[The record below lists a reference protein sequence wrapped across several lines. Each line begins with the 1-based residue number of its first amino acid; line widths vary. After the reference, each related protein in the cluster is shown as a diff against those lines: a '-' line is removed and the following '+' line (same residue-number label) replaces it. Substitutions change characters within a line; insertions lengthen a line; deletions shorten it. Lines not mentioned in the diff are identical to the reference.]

1 MNATINNSFLSTMG
15 LANIDIGYVFLGLLI
30 IELIL
35 LILIIVAFVQINKF
49 KKKYAKFMQGKNA
62 SSLEK
67 DIMALY
73 EDNVFVKSS
82 IEKNKRD
89 IEELYAKQKLSFQ
102 KMGLVKYDAFK
113 EMGGKLS
120 FTLAL
125 LDENNDGF
133 IINSVHSS
141 EGCYSYTKRVKN
153 GNSEITLSNEEK
165 VAVER
170 AIKGTATNP
179 DAE

>member
-1 MNATINNSFLSTMG
+1 MNSNFLNMIG
-15 LANIDIGYVFLGLLI
+15 LGSVDIGYLLLTLLI
-30 IELIL
+30 INVIL
-35 LILIIVAFVQINKF
+35 LILIILAFLKINKF
-49 KKKYAKFMQGKNA
+49 TKKYKKFMQGKNA

-67 DIMALY
+67 DIMSLY
-73 EDNVFVKSS
+73 EDNTFIKANV
-82 IEKNKRD
+82 EKNKKD
-89 IEELYAKQKLSFQ
+89 IAELFEKHKTTFQ

-125 LDENNDGF
+125 LDENNNGVLL
-133 IINSVHSS
+133 NSVHSS
-141 EGCYSYTKRVKN
+141 DGCYSYTKRIKN
-153 GNSEITLSNEEK
+153 GDSAITLSNEEK

-170 AIKGTATNP
+170 AMQGTASNP

>member
-1 MNATINNSFLSTMG
+1 MNSNFLNMIG
-15 LANIDIGYVFLGLLI
+15 LGSVDIGYLLLALLI
-30 IELIL
+30 INVIL
-35 LILIIVAFVQINKF
+35 LILIIVAFLQINKF
-49 KKKYAKFMQGKNA
+49 TKKYKKFMMGKNA

-67 DIMALY
+67 DIMTLY
-73 EDNVFVKSS
+73 EDNTFIKANV
-82 IEKNKRD
+82 EKNKKD
-89 IEELYAKQKLSFQ
+89 IAELFEKHKTTFQ

-125 LDENNDGF
+125 LDENNNGF
-133 IINSVHSS
+133 LLNSVHSS
-141 EGCYSYTKRVKN
+141 DGCYSYTKRIKN
-153 GNSEITLSNEEK
+153 GDSAITLSNEEK

-170 AIKGTATNP
+170 AMQGTASNP

>member
-1 MNATINNSFLSTMG
+1 MNSNFLNVIG
-15 LANIDIGYVFLGLLI
+15 LGSVDIGYLLLALLI
-30 IELIL
+30 INMIL
-35 LILIIVAFVQINKF
+35 LILIIVAFLQINKF
-49 KKKYAKFMQGKNA
+49 TKKYKKFMMGKNA

-67 DIMALY
+67 DIMTLY
-73 EDNVFVKSS
+73 EDNTFIKANV
-82 IEKNKRD
+82 EKNKKD
-89 IEELYAKQKLSFQ
+89 IAELFEKHKTTFQ

-125 LDENNDGF
+125 LDENNNGF
-133 IINSVHSS
+133 LLNSVHSS
-141 EGCYSYTKRVKN
+141 DGCYSYTKRIKN
-153 GNSEITLSNEEK
+153 GDSAITLSNEEK

-170 AIKGTATNP
+170 AMQGTASNP

>member
-1 MNATINNSFLSTMG
+1 MNSNFLNMIG
-15 LANIDIGYVFLGLLI
+15 LGSVDIGYLLLTLLI
-30 IELIL
+30 INVIL
-35 LILIIVAFVQINKF
+35 LILIILAFLQINKF
-49 KKKYAKFMQGKNA
+49 TKKYKKFMQGKNA

-67 DIMALY
+67 DIMSLY
-73 EDNVFVKSS
+73 EDNTFIKANV
-82 IEKNKRD
+82 EKNKKD
-89 IEELYAKQKLSFQ
+89 IAELFEKHKTTFQ

-125 LDENNDGF
+125 LDENNNGVLL
-133 IINSVHSS
+133 NSVHSS
-141 EGCYSYTKRVKN
+141 DGCYSYTKRIKN
-153 GNSEITLSNEEK
+153 GDSAITLSNEEK

-170 AIKGTATNP
+170 AIQGTASNP

>member
-1 MNATINNSFLSTMG
+1 MNSNFLNMIG
-15 LANIDIGYVFLGLLI
+15 LGSIDIGYLLLALLI
-30 IELIL
+30 INVIL
-35 LILIIVAFVQINKF
+35 LILIIVAFLQINKF
-49 KKKYAKFMQGKNA
+49 TKKYKKFMLGKNA

-67 DIMALY
+67 DIMTLY
-73 EDNVFVKSS
+73 EDNTFIKANV
-82 IEKNKRD
+82 EKNKKD
-89 IEELYAKQKLSFQ
+89 IAELFEKHKTTFQ

-125 LDENNDGF
+125 LDENNNGF
-133 IINSVHSS
+133 LLNSVHSS
-141 EGCYSYTKRVKN
+141 DGCYSYTKRIKN
-153 GNSEITLSNEEK
+153 GDSAITLSNEEK

-170 AIKGTATNP
+170 AMQGTASNP

>member
-1 MNATINNSFLSTMG
+1 MNSNFLNMIGIGSV
-15 LANIDIGYVFLGLLI
+15 DIGYLLLTLLI
-30 IELIL
+30 INVIL
-35 LILIIVAFVQINKF
+35 LILIILAFLQINKF
-49 KKKYAKFMQGKNA
+49 TKKYKKFMQGKNA

-67 DIMALY
+67 DIMSLY
-73 EDNVFVKSS
+73 EDNTFIKANV
-82 IEKNKRD
+82 EKNKKD
-89 IEELYAKQKLSFQ
+89 IAELFEKHKTTFQ

-125 LDENNDGF
+125 LDENNNGVLL
-133 IINSVHSS
+133 NSVHSS
-141 EGCYSYTKRVKN
+141 DGCYSYTKRIKN
-153 GNSEITLSNEEK
+153 GDSAITLSNEEK

-170 AIKGTATNP
+170 AMQGTASNP

>member
-1 MNATINNSFLSTMG
+1 MNSNFLNMIG
-15 LANIDIGYVFLGLLI
+15 LGSVDIGYLLLTLLI
-30 IELIL
+30 INVIL
-35 LILIIVAFVQINKF
+35 LILIILAFLQINKF
-49 KKKYAKFMQGKNA
+49 TKKYKKFMQGKNA

-67 DIMALY
+67 DIMSLY
-73 EDNVFVKSS
+73 EDNTFIKANV
-82 IEKNKRD
+82 EKNKKD
-89 IEELYAKQKLSFQ
+89 IAELFEKHKTTFQ

-125 LDENNDGF
+125 LDENNNGVLL
-133 IINSVHSS
+133 NSVHSS
-141 EGCYSYTKRVKN
+141 DGCYSYTKRIKN
-153 GNSEITLSNEEK
+153 GDSAITLSNEEK

-170 AIKGTATNP
+170 AMQGTASNP

>member
-1 MNATINNSFLSTMG
+1 MNSNFLNRIG
-15 LANIDIGYVFLGLLI
+15 LGSVDIGYLLLTLLI
-30 IELIL
+30 INVIL
-35 LILIIVAFVQINKF
+35 LILIILAFLQINKF
-49 KKKYAKFMQGKNA
+49 TKKYKKFMQGKNA

-67 DIMALY
+67 DIMSLY
-73 EDNVFVKSS
+73 EDNTFIKANV
-82 IEKNKRD
+82 EKNKKD
-89 IEELYAKQKLSFQ
+89 IAELFEKHKTTFQ

-125 LDENNDGF
+125 LDENNNGVLL
-133 IINSVHSS
+133 NSVHSS
-141 EGCYSYTKRVKN
+141 DGCYSYTKRIKN
-153 GNSEITLSNEEK
+153 GDSAITLSNEEK

-170 AIKGTATNP
+170 AMQGTASNP

>member
-1 MNATINNSFLSTMG
+1 MNSNFLNMIG
-15 LANIDIGYVFLGLLI
+15 LGSVDIGYLLLALLI
-30 IELIL
+30 INVILI
-35 LILIIVAFVQINKF
+35 IMIIVAFLQINKF
-49 KKKYAKFMQGKNA
+49 TKKYKKFMQGKNA

-67 DIMALY
+67 DIMSLY
-73 EDNVFVKSS
+73 EDNTFIKANV
-82 IEKNKRD
+82 EKNKKD
-89 IEELYAKQKLSFQ
+89 IAELFEKHKTTFQ

-125 LDENNDGF
+125 LDENNNGVLL
-133 IINSVHSS
+133 NSVHSS
-141 EGCYSYTKRVKN
+141 DGCYSYTKRIKN
-153 GNSEITLSNEEK
+153 GDSAITLSNEEK

-170 AIKGTATNP
+170 AMQGTASNP

>member
-1 MNATINNSFLSTMG
+1 MNSNFLNMIGIGSV
-15 LANIDIGYVFLGLLI
+15 DIGYLLLTLLI
-30 IELIL
+30 INVIL
-35 LILIIVAFVQINKF
+35 LILIILAFLQINKF
-49 KKKYAKFMQGKNA
+49 TKKYKKFMQGKNA

-67 DIMALY
+67 DIMSLY
-73 EDNVFVKSS
+73 EDNTFIKANV
-82 IEKNKRD
+82 EKNKKV
-89 IEELYAKQKLSFQ
+89 IAELFEKHKTTFQ

-125 LDENNDGF
+125 LDENNNGVLL
-133 IINSVHSS
+133 NSVHSS
-141 EGCYSYTKRVKN
+141 DGCYSYTKRIKN
-153 GNSEITLSNEEK
+153 GDSAITLSNEEK

-170 AIKGTATNP
+170 AMQGTASNP

>member
-1 MNATINNSFLSTMG
+1 MNSNFLNMIG
-15 LANIDIGYVFLGLLI
+15 LGSVDIGYLLLALLI
-30 IELIL
+30 INVIL
-35 LILIIVAFVQINKF
+35 LILIIVAFLQINKF
-49 KKKYAKFMQGKNA
+49 TKKYKKFMLGKNA

-67 DIMALY
+67 DIMTLY
-73 EDNVFVKSS
+73 EDNTFIKANV
-82 IEKNKRD
+82 EKNKKD
-89 IEELYAKQKLSFQ
+89 IAELFEKHKTTFQ

-125 LDENNDGF
+125 LDENNNGF
-133 IINSVHSS
+133 LLNSVHSS
-141 EGCYSYTKRVKN
+141 DGCYSYTKRIKN
-153 GNSEITLSNEEK
+153 GDSAITLSNEEK

-170 AIKGTATNP
+170 AMQGTASNP

>member
-1 MNATINNSFLSTMG
+1 MNSNFLNMIG
-15 LANIDIGYVFLGLLI
+15 LGSVDIGYLLLTLLI
-30 IELIL
+30 INVIL
-35 LILIIVAFVQINKF
+35 LILIILAFLQINKF
-49 KKKYAKFMQGKNA
+49 TKKYKKFMQGKNA

-67 DIMALY
+67 DIMSLY
-73 EDNVFVKSS
+73 EDNTFIKANV
-82 IEKNKRD
+82 EKNKKD
-89 IEELYAKQKLSFQ
+89 IAELFEKHKTTFQ

-125 LDENNDGF
+125 LDENNNGVLL
-133 IINSVHSS
+133 NSVHSID
-141 EGCYSYTKRVKN
+141 GCYSYTKRIKN
-153 GNSEITLSNEEK
+153 GDSAITLSNEEK

-170 AIKGTATNP
+170 AMQGTASNP